1 MSCACRKS
9 SSDVL
14 MVKSTEKWPG
24 SNTARGMDG
33 TRQRSI
39 LAEAIGASGPGCNRP
54 HKTAADGEDDAPR
67 TRRHGPSNRVGSNR
81 SPFHNIHSATAT
93 AARLAD
99 LPNAHRAK
107 AADEDLGV
115 DRVAVTNNVSRRHFP
130 TVSLGELVRNPF
142 GRRARSHSQ
151 RLPAA
156 RANRT

>member
-1 MSCACRKS
+1 MEWSRDFKARKSRRTATWRQGVFLLLSRVGAAFSPAVTTNASRWLRSRPVPCACRKS
-9 SSDVL
+9 SSEVL

-54 HKTAADGEDDAPR
+54 RKTAADGEDAAPR

-99 LPNAHRAK
+99 P
-107 AADEDLGV
+107 ECSSPEG
-115 DRVAVTNNVSRRHFP
+115 
-130 TVSLGELVRNPF
+130 G
-142 GRRARSHSQ
+142 G
-151 RLPAA
+151 
-156 RANRT
+156 